1 MVVWNNP
8 SNCESGW
15 NHQVCSLD
23 FFSNINSHNSSWQLR
38 ALDRW
43 LVDDA
48 GTSPVRFR
56 CSDHIRSNV
65 RPIQMWFSVSFF
77 YIFLQKLEKQWASQ
91 KMLNYISNI
100 PNLVVPKAHQIVFG
114 VFLSGWGWIK
124 AQQCGAWQ
132 EIHRTVWIWHFQTQR
147 FATRNFPMKAAFVG
161 SVNHFFRNKFIQY
174 MNPILTKLFEH
185 GWTIVRIFGMISKHG
200 NHKQSSVFT
209 GNDSC
214 YLSLGMGQQLKNW
227 VPVAKRFGTV
237 ARWQCMAMV
246 SRKTLIFVCWRIIYR
261 WTLKETCDISCK
273 MVELDMANREI
284 QIWVGQSYTI
294 TRLLC
299 DISDDYYTTWW
310 FPKMG
315 VPPNH
320 PF

>member
-1 MVVWNNP
+1 MGTTNKVPREEPLHPTMIGP
-8 SNCESGW
+8 SCPF
-15 NHQVCSLD
+15 LL
-23 FFSNINSHNSSWQLR
+23 LR
-38 ALDRW
+38 SVLKWPKTSPIW
-43 LVDDA
+43 LANQDDA
-48 GTSPVRFR
+48 IP
-56 CSDHIRSNV
+56 
-65 RPIQMWFSVSFF
+65 FS
-77 YIFLQKLEKQWASQ
+77 LE
-91 KMLNYISNI
+91 MI
-100 PNLVVPKAHQIVFG
+100 LVICP
-114 VFLSGWGWIK
+114 W
-124 AQQCGAWQ
+124 
-132 EIHRTVWIWHFQTQR
+132 VW
-147 FATRNFPMKAAFVG
+147 
-161 SVNHFFRNKFIQY
+161 
-174 MNPILTKLFEH
+174 
-185 GWTIVRIFGMISKHG
+185 
-200 NHKQSSVFT
+200 
-209 GNDSC
+209 
-214 YLSLGMGQQLKNW
+214 GQQLKNW

-246 SRKTLIFVCWRIIYR
+246 SRKTLLFVCWRIIYR